1 MDDAYFVGRTTL
13 QLGLSKVERSSARPS
28 PSSRSVLIALVVQQR
43 FEFCPSFESL
53 KPIRRFHGLQ
63 AAAGAVACKLMD
75 AAHPGAVP
83 MHMIRNYKVLQD
95 VFNKLKIT
103 KVRHGL
109 VSLPCLVLPAWG
121 FFS

>member
-1 MDDAYFVGRTTL
+1 M
-13 QLGLSKVERSSARPS
+13 
-28 PSSRSVLIALVVQQR
+28 
-43 FEFCPSFESL
+43 
-53 KPIRRFHGLQ
+53 
-63 AAAGAVACKLMD
+63 VACKLMD

-121 FFS
+121 FFFLKLIEPVCCPCVSCSECSVLMRVDSSYVM